1 MLSDDGDCDGGPS
14 TSRYEWGF
22 AFDPPVVGD
31 NLGPE
36 SSAAGN
42 LETISGSLGSLSR
55 TIGSSKV
62 KKSRRKRVTR
72 ASARI
77 RDKEFNVQLIP
88 REYPNF
94 KSKLMKFIY
103 AEKPDANAEEVVMVK
118 CGTLVATLEEC
129 KTVLGGKK
137 LYSLTHLLM
146 NLDSVLNSSGKKLYL
161 QKNNTLTNLYSSTNT
176 QLIFVY

>member
-55 TIGSSKV
+55 TKGSSKV

-103 AEKPDANAEEVVMVK
+103 DEKPDANAEEVVMVK

-129 KTVLGGKK
+129 KTVLGGTQCVHENYVRVAGAMYTRMWRRKFG
-137 LYSLTHLLM
+137 
-146 NLDSVLNSSGKKLYL
+146 NSSIRFMIDPTFAVRFY
-161 QKNNTLTNLYSSTNT
+161 Y
-176 QLIFVY
+176 